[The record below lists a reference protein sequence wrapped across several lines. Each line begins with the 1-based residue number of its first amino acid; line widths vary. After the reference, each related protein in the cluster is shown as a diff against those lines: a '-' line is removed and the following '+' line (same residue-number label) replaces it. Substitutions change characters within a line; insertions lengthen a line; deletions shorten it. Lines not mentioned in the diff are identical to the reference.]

1 MKRDALF
8 IMGMGGPDSIE
19 AIEPFLYNLF
29 CDRDI
34 IDFHVGSFLQRF
46 IAKKIAKKRAKKLAP
61 EYLKMG
67 YDGASPQI
75 IIHRKIFK
83 KLESAYEAK
92 TGRKLD
98 VIEANCYY
106 HPFFEEAILKLNSEK
121 YDNVIFTTVYPQY
134 SMTTVEAC
142 FNRLGKI
149 YNIAGC
155 YSYDSKI
162 ISNWFENEKY
172 CQAIVNRIKDAA
184 AKLGKHVNECHIL
197 YSAHSV
203 PLSYVEK
210 GDPYP
215 SQIDKHTSIINN
227 MAGVSSYKIAYQS
240 KVGPVKWM
248 QPTMQNTLE
257 SYKDK
262 DIDNIIIVP
271 ISFISDHIET
281 LIEIDEQLIPILKN
295 SGKNIVRIESLN
307 DNDDFIDALSDII
320 NLYK

>member
-1 MKRDALF
+1 MKHDALF
-8 IMGMGGPDSIE
+8 MMGMGGPDSIE

-34 IDFHVGSFLQRF
+34 IDFHVGSFLQKF
-46 IAKKIAKKRAKKLAP
+46 IAGKIAKKRANKLAP
-61 EYLKMG
+61 EYMKMG
-67 YDGASPQI
+67 FGGASPQI
-75 IIHRKIFK
+75 IMHRKIFK
-83 KLESAYEAK
+83 KLESAYFEK
-92 TGRKLD
+92 TGRKLT

-106 HPFFEEAILKLNSEK
+106 HPFFEEAVNELHKTP
-121 YDNVIFTTVYPQY
+121 YDNVIFMTVYPQY

-142 FNRLGKI
+142 FNRLEKMYRI
-149 YNIAGC
+149 QSCNNYKNVV
-155 YSYDSKI
+155 
-162 ISNWFENEKY
+162 ISTWFENEKY
-172 CQAIVNRIKDAA
+172 CKAIVDRIHKAASKLNKDIS
-184 AKLGKHVNECHIL
+184 ECHIL

-203 PLSYVEK
+203 PLNYVEK

-215 SQIDKHTSIINN
+215 SQIDKHTAILNE
-227 MAGVSSYKIAYQS
+227 MAGVKSFKMAYQS

-248 QPTMQNTLE
+248 QPTMQDTLE
-257 SYKDK
+257 SYKTQN
-262 DIDNIIIVP
+262 IDNIIIVP

>member
-1 MKRDALF
+1 MKHDALF
-8 IMGMGGPDSIE
+8 MMGMGGPDSIE

-34 IDFHVGSFLQRF
+34 IDFHVGSFLQIF
-46 IAKKIAKKRAKKLAP
+46 IAGKIAKKRANKLAP
-61 EYLKMG
+61 EYMKMG
-67 YDGASPQI
+67 FGGASPQI
-75 IIHRKIFK
+75 IMHRKIFK
-83 KLESAYEAK
+83 KLESAYFEK
-92 TGRKLD
+92 TGRKLT

-106 HPFFEEAILKLNSEK
+106 HPFFEEAVNELHKTP
-121 YDNVIFTTVYPQY
+121 YDNVIFMTVYPQY

-142 FNRLGKI
+142 FNRLEKMYRI
-149 YNIAGC
+149 QSCNNYKNVV
-155 YSYDSKI
+155 
-162 ISNWFENEKY
+162 ISTWFENEKY
-172 CQAIVNRIKDAA
+172 CQAIAGRIKDAA
-184 AKLGKHVNECHIL
+184 AKLGKQVNECHVL

-215 SQIDKHTSIINN
+215 SQIDKHASILNQ
-227 MAGVSSYKIAYQS
+227 MAGVKSFKIAYQS

-248 QPTMQNTLE
+248 QPTMQDTLE
-257 SYKDK
+257 SYKTQN
-262 DIDNIIIVP
+262 IDNIIIVP

>member
-1 MKRDALF
+1 MKKDALF
-8 IMGMGGPDSIE
+8 IMGMGGPDSVE

-34 IDFHVGSFLQRF
+34 IDFHVGSCLQRF

-67 YDGASPQI
+67 YNGASPQI

-83 KLESAYEAK
+83 KLESAYETK

-106 HPFFEEAILKLNSEK
+106 HPFFEEALDKLKEESYENI
-121 YDNVIFTTVYPQY
+121 IFTTVYPQY

-142 FNRLGKI
+142 FNRLEKL
-149 YNIAGC
+149 YHLQGC
-155 YSYDSKI
+155 YRYKTTV

-172 CQAIVNRIKDAA
+172 CQAIVNRMKKAA
-184 AKLGKHVNECHIL
+184 AKLNKDISQCHVL

-215 SQIDKHTSIINN
+215 SQIDIHTSILNK
-227 MAGVSSYKIAYQS
+227 MAGVTSYKIAYQS

-248 QPTMQNTLE
+248 QPTMQDTLE
-257 SYKDK
+257 SYKEK
-262 DIDNIIIVP
+262 EIDNIIIVP

-281 LIEIDEQLIPILKN
+281 LIEIDEQLIPIVKN
-295 SGKNIVRIESLN
+295 CGKNIVRIESLN

-320 NLYK
+320 NIHN